1 MTPKVRQILY
11 ALGLVLFAILTVLSA
26 LRIIDETTAASVS
39 AALTAVL
46 GLFGVTVSG
55 VAGWAVTK
63 QQKDGAFEQHSPADQ
78 VVSAIN
84 EVLTQAQQAQ
94 AEVDRVK
101 EAVGNAV
108 SQTPVIGP
116 VLGPLAQQA
125 MASITH
131 LP

>member
-11 ALGLVLFAILTVLSA
+11 AVGLVLFAILTVLST
-26 LRIIDETTAASVS
+26 LKIIDQETAASVS

-63 QQKDGAFEQHSPADQ
+63 QQKSGAFETHSPADQ

-84 EVLTQAQQAQ
+84 QVLAQAENAQ

-101 EAVGNAV
+101 EAVSQAV
-108 SQTPVIGP
+108 GEVP

-125 MASITH
+125 LDR